1 MLSRVIPAPGARI
14 GAALLT
20 VVLLAVPASAQ
31 SPDAPVGARAQ
42 GMAGA
47 FVAVADDGSA
57 PFWNAAGLSQM
68 GLVAGMVSGSSLGV
82 KEDSGEPVA
91 SARNAWS
98 HNDFG
103 LAFGLPALAFSYAR
117 AHTEAAAAVA
127 TAEPG
132 PDRQDPGTAALVR
145 RTDISQ
151 FGVSVAQAIGDRVV
165 VGSTLRLVR
174 GEAARTLVPASLPAA
189 SALDR
194 AKVLAGTDR
203 TRFDADIGVL
213 AYAGVA
219 RIGVSFRHLAEPT
232 LLDADGELAAVRLE
246 RAVRAGVAFGT
257 GRMWNQQPWTIAID
271 ADLTRQ
277 DGPDGERQAVAIGAE
292 RWFRN
297 RRAALRGGGEWQV
310 VGERRPLATA
320 GGTIAVRS
328 GLYLDAYLA
337 AGSDIAGRGWGVAAR
352 FAY

>member
-1 MLSRVIPAPGARI
+1 
-14 GAALLT
+14 
-20 VVLLAVPASAQ
+20 
-31 SPDAPVGARAQ
+31 
-42 GMAGA
+42 MAGA

-57 PFWNAAGLSQM
+57 PFWNAAGLPQM
-68 GLVAGMVSGSSLGV
+68 GLVAGMVSGSSLGLN
-82 KEDSGEPVA
+82 EDSAEPV
-91 SARNAWS
+91 SSVGNAWS

-103 LAFGLPALAFSYAR
+103 LAFGLPALAVTYAR
-117 AHTEAAAAVA
+117 AHTEGAVAVA

-145 RTDISQ
+145 RIDTSQ
-151 FGVSVAQAIGDRVV
+151 FGVSVAQAVGELVV

-174 GEAARTLVPASLPAA
+174 GEAVRALLPATLSAA
-189 SALDR
+189 SVLDR
-194 AKVLAGTDR
+194 SKVLAGTDR

-232 LLDADGELAAVRLE
+232 FLDADGDLPAVRLE
-246 RAVRAGVAFGT
+246 RGVRAGVAFGT

-337 AGSDIAGRGWGVAAR
+337 AGSDTAGRGWGVSAR

>member
-1 MLSRVIPAPGARI
+1 MG
-14 GAALLT
+14 
-20 VVLLAVPASAQ
+20 
-31 SPDAPVGARAQ
+31 
-42 GMAGA
+42 GA

-57 PFWNAAGLSQM
+57 PFWNAAGLPQM
-68 GLVAGMVSGSSLGV
+68 GLVAGMVSGSTRAV
-82 KEDSGEPVA
+82 NEDSGEPVA
-91 SARNAWS
+91 SARNAWT
-98 HNDFG
+98 HDDFG

-117 AHTEAAAAVA
+117 AHSEAAAAVA
-127 TAEPG
+127 TAAPG

-145 RTDISQ
+145 RIDTSQ
-151 FGVSVAQAIGDRVV
+151 FGISVAQAIGELVV

-174 GEAARTLVPASLPAA
+174 AEAARTVVPGSTSAA

-194 AKVLAGTDR
+194 AKSLAGTDR
-203 TRFDADIGVL
+203 TRFDADVGVL

-232 LLDADGELAAVRLE
+232 FLDADGALPAARLE
-246 RAVRAGVAFGT
+246 RGVRAGVAFGT

-277 DGPDGERQAVAIGAE
+277 DGLDGERQAVAIGAE

-310 VGERRPLATA
+310 VGERRPRATA
-320 GGTIAVRS
+320 GGTIAVRP
-328 GLYLDAYLA
+328 GLYLDAYVA
-337 AGSDIAGRGWGVAAR
+337 AGSDMAGGGWGVAAR